1 MLVKHACAR
10 LRGAFVWPLACAL
23 TGLIVS
29 PAQAEDF
36 YQDKQIKLAVASD
49 PGGGYD
55 AYARV
60 LARHWSNHIPGMP
73 QIIIQ
78 NMPGAGGLKAANF
91 IAHVAPKDGLTV
103 GALQNSIG
111 YEPMMG
117 ISGGKENAQFDVLKM
132 NWIGSMAKEVAVT
145 VFWNPPP
152 VKDFRNCRRKK
163 SLRGLPGLR
172 RPIRSTRG

>member
-1 MLVKHACAR
+1 MLGKYTGGR
-10 LRGAFVWPLACAL
+10 LRAPFIWSLACVL
-23 TGLIVS
+23 IGLIGS
-29 PAQAEDF
+29 AAQAEDF

-49 PGGGYD
+49 PGGGYG

-60 LARHWSNHIPGMP
+60 LARHWSNHIPGKP

-117 ISGGKENAQFDVLKM
+117 IFRRQGERTVRRAEVELGRLDGERGGGNGFL
-132 NWIGSMAKEVAVT
+132 
-145 VFWNPPP
+145 
-152 VKDFRNCRRKK
+152 
-163 SLRGLPGLR
+163 
-172 RPIRSTRG
+172 